1 MPYVGTTAHP
11 WLNALYDS
19 IAILIIFPLVLAM
32 GTSAAEYGD
41 NRFKRIVGELSYP
54 LYAIH
59 YPLMYLFYGWLW
71 TNELTFSETWHV
83 AIAIVFSSIILA
95 WLLLIFYDRPV
106 RRYLSK
112 RYLEKKPKEL
122 TDALH

>member
-1 MPYVGTTAHP
+1 M
-11 WLNALYDS
+11 
-19 IAILIIFPLVLAM
+19 VLAM
-32 GTSAAEYGD
+32 GASAIEESES
-41 NRFKRIVGELSYP
+41 RFKSLIGELSFP

-59 YPLMYLFYGWLW
+59 YPLMYLFYAWVW
-71 TNELTFSETWHV
+71 TNELSFSETWHV

-112 RYLEKKPKEL
+112 RYLSKK
-122 TDALH
+122 